1 MNNMMNMD
9 RILEFKLTGKFAH
22 FRKFYTNASSLS
34 YLIPPRTAICG
45 LLASILKIPR
55 DGYYE
60 LMSAENLAITISIPA
75 GSSFI
80 KIFQTLNYAQ
90 DKSSS
95 TPINDLSAHKQCR
108 LELLKAEGNKELVW
122 NVYIGYRSDSIAEF
136 PVLESK
142 ILAKDFGYGLYLG
155 QRQFIAHIDHTRTF
169 SKNEFTI
176 LENSDYLDSAV
187 CKENIEEILGDSYQ
201 LSMERMPLE
210 QTLQKSKAKYHRQS
224 IRFGDIVVEM
234 TGQRIKGSFR
244 NIVELKDTESSRISF
259 L

>member
-1 MNNMMNMD
+1 MINMD
-9 RILEFKLTGKFAH
+9 RILELRLSGKFAH

-55 DGYYE
+55 DEYYD
-60 LMSAENLAITISIPA
+60 LFSSDNLAIAISIPE
-75 GSSFI
+75 GSSFV
-80 KIFQTLNYAQ
+80 KMFQTMNYAQ

-108 LELLKAEGNKELVW
+108 LELLKAAGNRGLVW
-122 NVYIGYRSDSIAEF
+122 NVYLGYRSDNGAEYSILENKIKAE
-136 PVLESK
+136 
-142 ILAKDFGYGLYLG
+142 DFGYGLYLG

-169 SKNEFTI
+169 SKDEFTI
-176 LENSDYLDSAV
+176 LESSDYLDSSV
-187 CKENIEEILGDSYQ
+187 CKERIEDVITENYQ

-210 QTLQKSKAKYHRQS
+210 QKLEKIKARTHRQS

-234 TGQRIKGSFR
+234 TGQRLKGSFR
-244 NIVELKDTESSRISF
+244 DVVELHDAVFSRISF